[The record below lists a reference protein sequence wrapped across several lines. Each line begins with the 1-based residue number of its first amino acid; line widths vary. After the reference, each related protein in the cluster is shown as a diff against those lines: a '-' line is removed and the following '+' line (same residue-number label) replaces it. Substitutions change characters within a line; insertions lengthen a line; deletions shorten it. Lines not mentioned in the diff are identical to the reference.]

1 MRAVEAARL
10 AVDRFKQVD
19 APDGLTSHD
28 RDRGVDGALQLA
40 PFEHPQL
47 EPDAVFRSFLSLVR
61 IGVEKVQ
68 VADDDADLLE
78 DERLEH
84 VLNHPSVC
92 RPRPAVAGRGTWE
105 AVSAVSHYHPASDQ
119 TSTRE

>member
-1 MRAVEAARL
+1 MVMRAVEAAGL

-19 APDGLTSHD
+19 APDGLASRD

-40 PFEHPQL
+40 PLEHPQL
-47 EPDAVFRSFLSLVR
+47 EPDAMFRPLLPRVR

-68 VADDDADLLE
+68 VPDDDADLLE

-92 RPRPAVAGRGTWE
+92 RPRPAVAGRARGT
-105 AVSAVSHYHPASDQ
+105 
-119 TSTRE
+119 R